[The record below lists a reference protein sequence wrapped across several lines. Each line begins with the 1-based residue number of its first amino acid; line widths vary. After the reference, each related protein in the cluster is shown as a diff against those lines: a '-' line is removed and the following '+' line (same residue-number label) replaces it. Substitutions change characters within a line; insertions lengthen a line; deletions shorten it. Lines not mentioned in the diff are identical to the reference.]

1 MTSIG
6 SVGITLAWGPK
17 SLKVKCQA
25 FSHST
30 GLKWPAPPSL
40 PVTDNHT
47 GLEPRMHLDVA
58 SRSENFLVDTG
69 ATYSVLTSYSRAF
82 SSQACTIWGA
92 TGKTKKDSHEHFFVA
107 GMDKYF
113 PTSFWWS
120 LSVLL
125 PYWEEISPCLQNLAA
140 ISVLTEDALKFSLGG
155 KLFLPATR

>member
-1 MTSIG
+1 MPSIG

-17 SLKVKCQA
+17 SLKVKSQA
-25 FSHST
+25 FPHST

-40 PVTDNHT
+40 PVTGNNT

-58 SRSENFLVDTG
+58 SRSENFLVDMG

-92 TGKTKKDSHEHFFVA
+92 TGKTITERFTWALFCCWVDE
-107 GMDKYF
+107 YF

-125 PYWEEISPCLQNLAA
+125 PY
-140 ISVLTEDALKFSLGG
+140 
-155 KLFLPATR
+155 